1 MKKSI
6 SPAIICVS
14 LLLATCKQETSLSVL
29 QYDDFSHYVDQFNQ
43 GDNELYI
50 QHIPNDGVSTFL
62 ENNIPLIDIPDK
74 ELEKIYYFRWWTYR
88 KHIKSTS
95 DGFVITEF
103 LPDVPWAGRHN
114 TISCPAAH
122 HIYEGRWLRDPSIM
136 EDYIHFWLND
146 AGDGIRSYSF
156 WVADALLAHSK
167 ANRREGFIEAE
178 LPGLLR
184 NYEAWETEKRDAPER
199 LFWQIDD
206 RDGMEFGASG
216 RIINQ
221 GKIQG
226 GTAAVRPTI
235 NSYMY
240 GDAMAIA
247 ALAELLDKKDIAST
261 FHKKAH
267 QIKDLVQQRLWN
279 DSLSFFTVMPREY
292 TPETQALD
300 IREIIGYLPW
310 YFNLPDDRPEY
321 GQAWAKLMD
330 TTGFYAPFGLTVCE
344 QLHPYFDISY
354 EGHACQWNGPSWP
367 FATTQTLKAL
377 ANFLNNYEH
386 SEAVSRA
393 DYYGLL
399 KQFANSH
406 RITLDNGEERPWI
419 DENLNPFTGDWISRT
434 RLKTWENGTWS
445 KKKGGVERG
454 KDYNHSGFCDLVIT
468 DLIGFKP
475 QLDKSIKIE
484 PLVPESWDWFC
495 LDRINYHGK
504 NLTII
509 WDRDGSRYARGQ
521 GFKVYCDGQLVFE
534 SDAVVPVVTTVP
546 EKES

>member
-1 MKKSI
+1 MPSSTHTIKQMKKSI

-344 QLHPYFDISY
+344 QLHPHF
-354 EGHACQWNGPSWP
+354 N
-367 FATTQTLKAL
+367 
-377 ANFLNNYEH
+377 
-386 SEAVSRA
+386 
-393 DYYGLL
+393 
-399 KQFANSH
+399 
-406 RITLDNGEERPWI
+406 
-419 DENLNPFTGDWISRT
+419 
-434 RLKTWENGTWS
+434 
-445 KKKGGVERG
+445 
-454 KDYNHSGFCDLVIT
+454 
-468 DLIGFKP
+468 
-475 QLDKSIKIE
+475 KSIS
-484 PLVPESWDWFC
+484 V
-495 LDRINYHGK
+495 R
-504 NLTII
+504 
-509 WDRDGSRYARGQ
+509 
-521 GFKVYCDGQLVFE
+521 
-534 SDAVVPVVTTVP
+534 
-546 EKES
+546 